1 MTKMKS
7 MVLTVMV
14 LLLIASLMTGCATKG
29 TAGKGAYARAEKLAP
44 VTPPGGEGVTER
56 PPLGEEVPFSQLPG
70 APAGIC
76 DRIHFDYDKSDI
88 KPEWVDCLTKIAAY
102 LVAHPEFLVVV
113 EGHCDERGTNEYNMA
128 LGERRAKAAEKF
140 LGEKGVAA
148 ERIVTRSMGEE
159 KPLETCHEEKCW
171 KVNRRDEF
179 FGVRQAR

>member
-7 MVLTVMV
+7 TVLTVMV
-14 LLLIASLMTGCATKG
+14 LLLIAGLMTGCATKG
-29 TAGKGAYARAEKLAP
+29 TAGKGAYARAEKAG
-44 VTPPGGEGVTER
+44 TPPPPPSEGPTDR
-56 PPLGEEVPFSQLPG
+56 PPLGEEVPFSKLPD

-88 KPEWVDCLTKIAAY
+88 KPEWIDCLTKIAAY
-102 LVAHPEFLVVV
+102 LVAHPEFLVVI

-128 LGERRAKAAEKF
+128 LGERRSKSAQNF
-140 LGEKGVAA
+140 LMEKGVAA

-159 KPLETCHEEKCW
+159 KPLETCHDESCW